1 MTKLIILRGNSG
13 SGKTTIA
20 RLLQQEF
27 GEGTL
32 LVSQDVVRREMLR
45 VKDTDHNLSIDLIKK
60 IAMYGKNRCP
70 YAIVEGILATSRY
83 RSMLLDLIE
92 YFDGK
97 AFVYYFDLPF
107 AETLA
112 RHQKR
117 ANRHEFGESELR
129 QWWLEK
135 DLLDNG
141 YNLNEQIITR
151 KDSKETIV
159 KKITA
164 DLTSE

>member
-27 GEGTL
+27 GKETL

-45 VKDTDHNLSIDLIKK
+45 VKDTAHNLSIDLIKK
-60 IAMYGKNRCP
+60 IAMYGKDRCS
-70 YAIVEGILATSRY
+70 YVIVEGILATSRY
-83 RSMLLDLIE
+83 RSMLLDLID

-97 AFVYYFDLPF
+97 AWVYYFDLPF
-107 AETLA
+107 AETLL

-117 ANRHEFGESELR
+117 ANSREFGEPELR
-129 QWWLEK
+129 K
-135 DLLDNG
+135 
-141 YNLNEQIITR
+141 
-151 KDSKETIV
+151 
-159 KKITA
+159 
-164 DLTSE
+164 